1 MFIGLPKDKAKALQ
15 TKVSITETIL
25 LSEKKNTKSNDI
37 TIKKSKKITENEK
50 KTYSEPYKFIQIQ
63 RRGSVLSERYPGI

>member
-37 TIKKSKKITENEK
+37 TIKKSKKEK
-50 KTYSEPYKFIQIQ
+50 CIKYY
-63 RRGSVLSERYPGI
+63 V